1 MSQQRYYIKADF
13 TANYSGKKLE
23 KGTDFHKRTYQ
34 TAFSNVV
41 LENIEP
47 QEFFL
52 KNELRLGNDF
62 IDDLNLNDVLIK
74 LPTKAD
80 GQETFVKTNI
90 REGILR
96 NPVIT
101 ESGKIGNT
109 TLGKVKG
116 TLYAVVERK
125 LPDAPVTSTTE
136 YKQKSIAYSPTP
148 ATKVGNSKTTVL
160 SGSGNN
166 WWNTNWLSGC
176 FSNLL
181 WILLGL
187 FLLSLLIHGLPW
199 IASLLKILLIL
210 FGIYLLFAFLGKL
223 LRALSG
229 IFAFILA
236 FIFILSLLSYLF
248 SHTNWQEQDS
258 NRRKIVQEDDKT
270 EQSNLQKDSSL
281 VNKDNADCND
291 NPLLAIH
298 HRKWIDF
305 IPANYEGN
313 LMMSQCNYIASRQN
327 REGFNP
333 QGYNPIEQFNQ
344 VYATLAN
351 NDKNKMQLIYHL
363 FDSLRTANKLTD
375 SKFADLIVTC
385 VQDIPYR
392 LVIDDASE
400 LDGRMLQLYRE
411 QGALEHIKFGVQ
423 SPAEFMYNLEG
434 DCDTRALFCFTVLD
448 HYGYDAA
455 ILISDYYSH
464 AILGLSLPTT
474 GNYLA
479 FNGRRYYTWET
490 TAKGFQLG
498 QMAPDCGN
506 MNYWD
511 VILTNN

>member
-1 MSQQRYYIKADF
+1 MPQQLYYIKADF
-13 TANYSGKKLE
+13 TADYSGKKLE
-23 KGTDFHKRTYQ
+23 KGTDFYKRTFK
-34 TAFSNVV
+34 TDFSNVV
-41 LENIEP
+41 LENLEP
-47 QEFFL
+47 LKVFR

-62 IDDLNLNDVLIK
+62 IDNLNLNDVLIK
-74 LPTKAD
+74 LPTKTE

-101 ESGKIGNT
+101 ESGKAGNT
-109 TLGKVKG
+109 TLGKVTG

-125 LPDAPVTSTTE
+125 LPDTTITSTAEHIHTTTPTNVTST
-136 YKQKSIAYSPTP
+136 
-148 ATKVGNSKTTVL
+148 GNTSSTNTS
-160 SGSGNN
+160 SGGGSS

-176 FSNLL
+176 FSSLL

-187 FLLSLLIHGLPW
+187 FLLSLFMHGAPW
-199 IASLLKILLIL
+199 LVSLLKILLIL
-210 FGIYLLFAFLGKL
+210 FGIYLLFAFLGRL

-236 FIFILSLLSYLF
+236 FILILSLLSYLF
-248 SHTNWQEQDS
+248 SHSKWQEQDS
-258 NRRKIVQEDDKT
+258 NRKKIVQEDDKR
-270 EQSNLQKDSSL
+270 EQSNLQNDSSL
-281 VNKDNADCND
+281 VNKDNADCKN

-298 HRKWIDF
+298 HRRWVDF
-305 IPANYEGN
+305 VPDNYEGN
-313 LMMSQCNYIASRQN
+313 LMMSQCNYNASRQN

-333 QGYNPIEQFNQ
+333 QGNSSMEQFNQ

-351 NDKNKMQLIYHL
+351 NDKNKMQLVYHL
-363 FDSLRTANKLTD
+363 FDSLRIVNKLND
-375 SKFADLIVTC
+375 SKFADMVVTC

-392 LVIDDASE
+392 LVIDNPSD

-423 SPAEFMYNLEG
+423 APAEFMYNLQG
-434 DCDTRALFCFTVLD
+434 DCDTRALFCFTVLG

-474 GNYLA
+474 GDCLSY
-479 FNGRRYYTWET
+479 NGKRYYTWET